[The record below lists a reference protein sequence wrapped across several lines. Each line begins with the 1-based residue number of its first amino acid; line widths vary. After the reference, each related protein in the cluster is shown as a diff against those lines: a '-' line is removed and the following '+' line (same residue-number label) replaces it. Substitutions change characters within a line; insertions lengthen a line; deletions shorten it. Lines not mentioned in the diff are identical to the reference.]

1 MAAAV
6 ENEDSRSP
14 RRSANQRQQS
24 KRQLDLLLLLSLL
37 LLLLLS
43 GRSTE
48 DVELRALFLL
58 IRHWV
63 TGPIRRPTKKFV
75 LLSVY
80 GGNLNWGSIQVSLHT
95 TGLRWLNSLKPAYP

>member
-1 MAAAV
+1 MPAAV

-14 RRSANQRQQS
+14 RRSANQRRQS
-24 KRQLDLLLLLSLL
+24 KRQLDLLLLLLL
-37 LLLLLS
+37 LLL

-58 IRHWV
+58 IHQWV
-63 TGPIRRPTKKFV
+63 TGPIRRPTKKSV